1 MARKRIAD
9 GSGTCYEPPP
19 VYLVCCLS
27 ALALLAS
34 CQGSPSPRKQDE
46 GERTASPASI
56 GPAAIEV
63 HDAKGAVT
71 AKVTAELPCRASV
84 DGVELV
90 VGARP
95 VVATVGGAQWTG
107 DDDNGGTLIKRDGEP
122 VARIAPS
129 ANALGVFEP
138 NGVGIVR
145 AMLADD
151 VARVVSGKGVVL
163 RTATRTPSGIAVGDR
178 TVTGTDDLLLAAV
191 LTAPEARPEVRAL
204 AACLRAVPGDKAL

>member
-1 MARKRIAD
+1 M
-9 GSGTCYEPPP
+9 
-19 VYLVCCLS
+19 YLVCCLS
-27 ALALLAS
+27 ALALLPS

-46 GERTASPASI
+46 GERTATPASI

-84 DGVELV
+84 DGIELV

-95 VVATVGGAQWTG
+95 VVATVGGTQWTG
-107 DDDNGGTLIKRDGEP
+107 HDDNGGTLIKRDGEP

-129 ANALGVFEP
+129 TNALGVFDP
-138 NGVGIVR
+138 NGIGIVR

-151 VARVVSGKGVVL
+151 TAPGTARVVSGRGVVL

-191 LTAPEARPEVRAL
+191 LAAPEARPEVRAL
-204 AACLRAVPGDKAL
+204 AACLRVVPGDKVL